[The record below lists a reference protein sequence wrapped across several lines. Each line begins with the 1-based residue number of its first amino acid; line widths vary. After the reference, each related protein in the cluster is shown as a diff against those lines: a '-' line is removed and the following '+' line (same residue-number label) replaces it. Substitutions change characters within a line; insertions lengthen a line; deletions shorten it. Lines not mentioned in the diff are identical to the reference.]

1 VPVVVRSTGNICA
14 ASAKIGTANAPL
26 FADNPADGGV
36 PDAPLAANTPSIRPR
51 DIMKNVLYVAA
62 ICVLA
67 GPVPLAAEDTPA
79 GTRQYWEEHCASCH
93 GVEGK
98 ADTKAGK
105 KIGAINFTD
114 PQNQAKFT
122 DEQMFT
128 AIKAGVKNKSGK
140 YTMKPAENASDELI
154 KSLVAYVRSFK
165 K

>member
-1 VPVVVRSTGNICA
+1 MKTTQWLRATVLLIGATSLSAGDSPV
-14 ASAKIGTANAPL
+14 
-26 FADNPADGGV
+26 
-36 PDAPLAANTPSIRPR
+36 
-51 DIMKNVLYVAA
+51 
-62 ICVLA
+62 
-67 GPVPLAAEDTPA
+67 

-122 DEQMFT
+122 DEQMFK
-128 AIKAGVKNKSGK
+128 AIREGVKNKSGK

-154 KSLVAYVRSFK
+154 KSLVAYIRSFQK
-165 K
+165 

>member
-1 VPVVVRSTGNICA
+1 MKKS
-14 ASAKIGTANAPL
+14 SL
-26 FADNPADGGV
+26 FAAACALTV
-36 PDAPLAANTPSIRPR
+36 TATLAAG
-51 DIMKNVLYVAA
+51 DA
-62 ICVLA
+62 
-67 GPVPLAAEDTPA
+67 PA

-93 GVEGK
+93 GVDGK

-114 PQNQAKFT
+114 PQSQARFT

-128 AIKAGVKNKSGK
+128 AIKEGVKNKSGK

-154 KSLVAYVRSFK
+154 KSLVTHVRSFK

>member
-1 VPVVVRSTGNICA
+1 MRRLRSI
-14 ASAKIGTANAPL
+14 P
-26 FADNPADGGV
+26 
-36 PDAPLAANTPSIRPR
+36 PSIRPR
-51 DIMKNVLYVAA
+51 DIIKNALLVAA
-62 ICVLA
+62 TCALA
-67 GPVPLAAEDTPA
+67 GPATPAAGDSPA

-122 DEQMFT
+122 DDQMFK
-128 AIKAGVKNKSGK
+128 AIKEGVKNKSGK

-154 KSLVAYVRSFK
+154 YFLVAYVPVLQEAADRSAVRKPHRLAADPKVSFPK
-165 K
+165 CP

>member
-1 VPVVVRSTGNICA
+1 
-14 ASAKIGTANAPL
+14 
-26 FADNPADGGV
+26 
-36 PDAPLAANTPSIRPR
+36 
-51 DIMKNVLYVAA
+51 MKNVLYVAA
-62 ICVLA
+62 TCVLA
-67 GPVPLAAEDTPA
+67 GPVPLAAGDTPA

-128 AIKAGVKNKSGK
+128 AIKEGVKNKSGK